1 MSQREMCRL
10 DPAIIM
16 QQVNSLLLAFPELD
30 EDEILRADTIEAETD
45 LHSFLR
51 MIEQKREDAVAMA
64 EAVTS
69 TIENLKARKMRF
81 ERRDIAMRAL
91 MFSALQWADL
101 RKAELPEATLSI
113 RDGVAKVVIV
123 DEAQIPDDF
132 MRIRKEPN
140 KTAIKDAL
148 TSGMQEVPGAAM
160 SNVEPVLA
168 VRVK

>member
-1 MSQREMCRL
+1 MSQREANYA
-10 DPAIIM
+10 AIIK
-16 QQVNSLLLAFPELD
+16 QQVDQLLLAFPALL
-30 EDEILRADTIEAETD
+30 EDDILRADMIEAETS
-45 LHSFLR
+45 LYEFLR
-51 MIEQKREDAVAMA
+51 MIERKREDALELITGVG
-64 EAVTS
+64 ER
-69 TIENLKARKMRF
+69 IEFHKQRKDRF
-81 ERRDIAMRAL
+81 EERERAMRAL

-101 RKAELPEATLSI
+101 RKCELPEATLSI

-140 KTAIKDAL
+140 KSAIKDAL

-168 VRVK
+168 IRTK

>member
-1 MSQREMCRL
+1 MSQREMRRL
-10 DPAIIM
+10 DPAIIK
-16 QQVNSLLLAFPELD
+16 QQMDQLLLAFLNWMRMSSCARICMRPKRPACLPAHD
-30 EDEILRADTIEAETD
+30 RA
-45 LHSFLR
+45 
-51 MIEQKREDAVAMA
+51 KREDAVALA

-69 TIENLKARKMRF
+69 TIENLKARKTRF

-123 DEAQIPDDF
+123 DEEQIPDDF

-140 KTAIKDAL
+140 KSTIKDAL

-160 SNVEPVLA
+160 SNVEPVLW
-168 VRVK
+168 

>member
-1 MSQREMCRL
+1 
-10 DPAIIM
+10 
-16 QQVNSLLLAFPELD
+16 
-30 EDEILRADTIEAETD
+30 
-45 LHSFLR
+45 
-51 MIEQKREDAVAMA
+51 
-64 EAVTS
+64 
-69 TIENLKARKMRF
+69 
-81 ERRDIAMRAL
+81 MRAL

-148 TSGMQEVPGAAM
+148 ISGMQEVPGAAM
-160 SNVEPVLA
+160 SNIEPVLML
-168 VRVK
+168 RVK